1 MLKHLNI
8 FKWIG
13 WLWAP
18 IEKNGAFFVFMYVLG
33 WICSVVELPLNVAKP
48 EPYELWTVE
57 LFFDLYVVCILLMV
71 FPRKLRIGVK
81 ALLYILLYGVAVVDM
96 FCYVRFE
103 STLTPTMLMLVGETN
118 SREAGEFFTS
128 YLSMDTVY
136 SPVGSLDHHPLPVQT
151 EEEWQ
156 GQAQDTPANAEP
168 SRGEGCWSHHKMS
181 FRYCCRLACL

>member
-48 EPYELWTVE
+48 EPYELWSVE

-71 FPRKLRIGVK
+71 FPGSF
-81 ALLYILLYGVAVVDM
+81 ALA
-96 FCYVRFE
+96 
-103 STLTPTMLMLVGETN
+103 
-118 SREAGEFFTS
+118 
-128 YLSMDTVY
+128 
-136 SPVGSLDHHPLPVQT
+136 
-151 EEEWQ
+151 
-156 GQAQDTPANAEP
+156 
-168 SRGEGCWSHHKMS
+168 
-181 FRYCCRLACL
+181 